1 MMARGQSSNTVHAAA
16 LTVVARVGAGEVS
29 ELLVASPRGSAA
41 LTLAI
46 TPAPRFSLLGVRTSV
61 NG

>member
-1 MMARGQSSNTVHAAA
+1 MLGTDSWSRRGGSDRPS
-16 LTVVARVGAGEVS
+16 VGADEVS
-29 ELLVASPRGSAA
+29 ELLVAFPQGSAA

-46 TPAPRFSLLGVRTSV
+46 TPAAKISLLGISTSV

>member
-1 MMARGQSSNTVHAAA
+1 MLGTDSVESARWIPDRPS
-16 LTVVARVGAGEVS
+16 VGAGEVS
-29 ELLVASPRGSAA
+29 ELLVAFPQGSDA

-46 TPAPRFSLLGVRTSV
+46 TPAAKISLLGISTSV